1 MSLKLE
7 TTTLMCS
14 LMDKNGQLT
23 NKIFFHQN
31 RLNMDDKK
39 QVLFTF
45 GAEMMEEIYYDCED
59 QINMSTNL
67 IKHYFTEDKDNRM
80 LLSLLCESYSLNYK
94 LKYQIEGWYENMPM
108 TVKDEKEIITV
119 SQQEAMLMEAS
130 IFAREEIKTE
140 LRKHFH
146 ISNHYN

>member
-1 MSLKLE
+1 M
-7 TTTLMCS
+7 
-14 LMDKNGQLT
+14 N
-23 NKIFFHQN
+23 
-31 RLNMDDKK
+31 DKK

-45 GAEMMEEIYYDCED
+45 GAELMEEVYYDCED
-59 QINMSTNL
+59 QINMSTSL
-67 IKHYFTEDKDNRM
+67 IKHYFTENQDNKL

-119 SQQEAMLMEAS
+119 PQQEAMLMEAS

>member
-1 MSLKLE
+1 
-7 TTTLMCS
+7 
-14 LMDKNGQLT
+14 
-23 NKIFFHQN
+23 
-31 RLNMDDKK
+31 MDDKK

-45 GAEMMEEIYYDCED
+45 GTEMIEEVYYDCED
-59 QINMSTNL
+59 QINMSTGL
-67 IKHYFTEDKDNRM
+67 LKHYFTEDKDNKM
-80 LLSLLCESYSLNYK
+80 FLSLLCESYSLNYK
-94 LKYQIEGWYENMPM
+94 LKYQIEGWYENMPI

-119 SQQEAMLMEAS
+119 SQEEAMLMEAS

>member
-1 MSLKLE
+1 
-7 TTTLMCS
+7 
-14 LMDKNGQLT
+14 
-23 NKIFFHQN
+23 
-31 RLNMDDKK
+31 MDDKK
-39 QVLFTF
+39 QMLFTF
-45 GAEMMEEIYYDCED
+45 GADMIEEVYFDCDD
-59 QINMSTNL
+59 QINMSTSL
-67 IKHYFTEDKDNRM
+67 IKHYFAEDQDNKM

-108 TVKDEKEIITV
+108 TLKDEKEIITV

-130 IFAREEIKTE
+130 IFAREQIKAE